1 MQRHMSVSVTQK
13 GILEPSDSFDFEQL
27 SLSNPISLT
36 GGTYFTKISNAT
48 APLYIQTPACITKQG
63 IHKSGKHYV
72 CELMFDNTASS
83 FIHWLE
89 KLETT
94 CQQLIYSKSADWF
107 QNPLELTDIEGAFT
121 SPIKTYKSGKYY
133 LVGTSIKTRENDE
146 LAVRIYNENE
156 QIKTMYD
163 ITGFAVANEP
173 FSKKTEQT
181 QIISILDVQ
190 GIKFT
195 SRNFRIELEMKQCMI
210 MDNDG
215 AFFENCLIKS
225 SRSIVSKI
233 GMDKIH
239 VEPDVDWTTLGEDAD
254 EPPPLPQKEKEIVS
268 DNAVVA
274 ADDTDDFE
282 LVFDTPSA
290 PAAEEEEEEVS
301 TEPDELEAEM
311 FDDDTIENTKIN
323 ATTGGVDAA
332 FEMNATSVTTPATIT
347 LKSHSDVYRGIYEKA
362 KEAAKNAKM
371 QAIKTKEELKH
382 IRAQYN
388 IDSESDDEFAE
399 I

>member
-27 SLSNPISLT
+27 SLSNPVSLT

-133 LVGTSIKTRENDE
+133 LVGVSIKTRENDE

-163 ITGFAVANEP
+163 I
-173 FSKKTEQT
+173 TEQT

-225 SRSIVSKI
+225 SRSMVSKI

-239 VEPDVDWTTLGEDAD
+239 VEPDVDWSAPGEDVEDSVDAL
-254 EPPPLPQKEKEIVS
+254 LPQKEKEIVS
-268 DNAVVA
+268 NNAVVA

-290 PAAEEEEEEVS
+290 PAAEEEEEVS
-301 TEPDELEAEM
+301 AEPDELEAEM